1 MSFCQKSSK
10 FYEKIN
16 EKIVDFV
23 KGYPYDFLLKITKIV
38 HEKIDQFRKMFDQ
51 NETSMS
57 P

>member
-1 MSFCQKSSK
+1 MIFCQKSSK
-10 FYEKIN
+10 FNEKN
-16 EKIVDFV
+16 RKIVDYV
-23 KGYPYDFLLKITKIV
+23 KGYPYNFLAKITKIF